1 MDEKQTPSPKT
12 ESMTVSIR
20 PLSFTSLP
28 AGSQMVNAPSRK
40 QNVACDACRY
50 VVVQS
55 VVDDQRTMCPFST
68 GVFQSLPFAG
78 AVVFGSENERFLP
91 KAGGLKVENQ
101 VSQGEMS
108 SSSRSSKVS
117 GMFLKPLLQ
126 PPRGPY
132 EASAV
137 WA

>member
-12 ESMTVSIR
+12 ESMT
-20 PLSFTSLP
+20 
-28 AGSQMVNAPSRK
+28 MVNAPSRK

-55 VVDDQRTMCPFST
+55 VVDDQRTMGPFST

-108 SSSRSSKVS
+108 SSSRSSKGMSSLPSFGDLRSRRILIKTPAAADS
-117 GMFLKPLLQ
+117 GCCCF
-126 PPRGPY
+126 
-132 EASAV
+132 V
-137 WA
+137 II